1 MEIISNRPATNPTGQ
16 AQTFDNKMLKKV
28 IVNLVEVMKTDFGQ
42 MFKKQFSDDNSLTNY
57 KRRLYQKLDKE
68 KYTAELITAGYE
80 RFSDSS
86 PTFPPSV
93 PVLINYIDDQVA
105 RVRVPK
111 SHRIEKQ
118 QYGDTIDCNIQGHHD
133 HNKLLIELGKEPLK
147 MVYTPGE
154 IAKFKETFNAFKS
167 AI

>member
-1 MEIISNRPATNPTGQ
+1 MEIINTRTANPIGQ
-16 AQTFDNKMLKKV
+16 APTFDNNILKKV

-42 MFKKQFSDDNSLTNY
+42 MFKKQFTDDDSLANY
-57 KRRLYQKLDKE
+57 KRRLYQKLDKD
-68 KYTAELITAGYE
+68 KYTPEVITSGYE
-80 RFSDSS
+80 RFVANA

-105 RVRVPK
+105 RVKVPK

-118 QYGDTIDCNIQGHHD
+118 QYSDTIDCNIQGHHD
-133 HNKLLIELGKEPLK
+133 HNALLIELGKEPLK
-147 MVYTPGE
+147 MVYTTDE
-154 IAKFKETFNAFKS
+154 IAKCKETFSAFKA